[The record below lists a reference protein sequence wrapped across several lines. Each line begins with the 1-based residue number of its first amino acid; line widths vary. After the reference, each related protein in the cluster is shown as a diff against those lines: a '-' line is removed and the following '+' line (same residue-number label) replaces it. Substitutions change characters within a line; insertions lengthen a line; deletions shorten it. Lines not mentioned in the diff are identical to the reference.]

1 MTKGVNKSLIY
12 CAAFAICLLVATH
25 AGLAFTSAPAI
36 GKSLPPFKLPI
47 PEDARAQRYLGLSG
61 TGQFTIA
68 QIGAKVVII
77 QIFSMYCPVC
87 QKEASRV
94 NKLYRTI
101 QKRKD
106 LKHKIRIIGIGT
118 GNTPFEVGFFQKKY
132 EVDFPLF
139 PDEDLSIHKILG
151 KLRTPYYIGV
161 RINRD
166 GSDEVFYS
174 RLGQFKD
181 VNGFLKRIV
190 ELSGL

>member
-1 MTKGVNKSLIY
+1 MTKGVNKPLI
-12 CAAFAICLLVATH
+12 CFAAFAICLLLATH

-36 GKSLPPFKLPI
+36 GESLPPFELPI
-47 PEDARAQRYLGLSG
+47 PQDERDQSYLGLSG
-61 TGQFTIA
+61 AGQFTIA
-68 QIGAKVVII
+68 QIEAKVVII

-106 LKHKIRIIGIGT
+106 LKDKIKIIGIGT
-118 GNTPFEVGFFQKKY
+118 GNTAFEVGFFQKKY

-139 PDEDLSIHKILG
+139 SDEDLSIHKILG

-161 RINRD
+161 KINRD
-166 GSDEVFYS
+166 GRDEVFYS
-174 RLGQFKD
+174 RLGQFRD
-181 VNGFLKRIV
+181 INGFLKRIV

>member
-1 MTKGVNKSLIY
+1 MSKAVNKPLIC
-12 CAAFAICLLVATH
+12 CAAFAIYLLVATH
-25 AGLAFTSAPAI
+25 AGLAFTNAPAI
-36 GKSLPPFKLPI
+36 GESLPPFKLPI
-47 PEDARAQRYLGLSG
+47 PLDASAQRYLGLSG

-68 QIGAKVVII
+68 QIEAKVVII

-101 QKRKD
+101 EKRKD
-106 LKHKIRIIGIGT
+106 LKDKIKIIGIGT
-118 GNTPFEVGFFQKKY
+118 GNTAFEVGFFQKKY

-139 PDEDLSIHKILG
+139 PDENLSIHRILG
-151 KLRTPYYIGV
+151 KLRTPYFIGV
-161 RINRD
+161 KINRE
-166 GSDEVFYS
+166 GSSEVFYS

-181 VNGFLKRIV
+181 INSFLKRIV

>member
-1 MTKGVNKSLIY
+1 MMKGVKKPLI
-12 CAAFAICLLVATH
+12 CFAAFAICLLLATH

-36 GKSLPPFKLPI
+36 GESLPSFELPI
-47 PEDARAQRYLGLSG
+47 PQDAGAQSYLGLSG

-68 QIGAKVVII
+68 QIEAKVVII

-87 QKEASRV
+87 QKEAFRV

-106 LKHKIRIIGIGT
+106 LKDKIKMIGIGT
-118 GNTPFEVGFFQKKY
+118 GNTSFEVGFFQKKY
-132 EVDFPLF
+132 EVPFPLF
-139 PDEDLSIHKILG
+139 SDENLSIHRILG
-151 KLRTPYYIGV
+151 KLRTPYFIGV
-161 RINRD
+161 KINRD

-181 VNGFLKRIV
+181 VNSFLKRIV

>member
-1 MTKGVNKSLIY
+1 MMKGVKKPFVC
-12 CAAFAICLLVATH
+12 CAAFAICLLVMSH
-25 AGLAFTSAPAI
+25 AGLAFTNPPAI
-36 GKSLPPFKLPI
+36 GASLPPFKLSI
-47 PEDARAQRYLGLSG
+47 PEDASAQSYLGLSG

-68 QIGAKVVII
+68 QIEAKVVII

-101 QKRKD
+101 EKRKD
-106 LKHKIRIIGIGT
+106 LKDKIKIIGIGT
-118 GNTPFEVGFFQKKY
+118 GNTAFEVGFFQKKY

-139 PDEDLSIHKILG
+139 PDENLSIHRILG
-151 KLRTPYYIGV
+151 KLRTPYFIGV
-161 RINRD
+161 KINRE
-166 GSDEVFYS
+166 GSSEVFYS

-181 VNGFLKRIV
+181 INSFLKRIV

>member
-1 MTKGVNKSLIY
+1 MMRGVNKSLIC

-25 AGLAFTSAPAI
+25 AGLAFTNAPAI
-36 GKSLPPFKLPI
+36 GESLPPFKLPI
-47 PEDARAQRYLGLSG
+47 PQDTGAQSYLGLSG

-68 QIGAKVVII
+68 QIEAKVVII
-77 QIFSMYCPVC
+77 QIFSMYCPIC
-87 QKEASRV
+87 QTEASRV

-106 LKHKIRIIGIGT
+106 LKNKIRMIGIGT

-139 PDEDLSIHKILG
+139 PDEDLSIHKVLG
-151 KLRTPYYIGV
+151 ELRTPYYIGV
-161 RINRD
+161 KIHRD
-166 GSDEVFYS
+166 GSDKVFYS